1 MNKLEN
7 NIKTT
12 SYTLKDYSNQITFKD
27 KSKIMKHL
35 TQKVNKLL
43 VASLQLPPP
52 DNCHAETIKDRALK
66 LSLSIDKLAKT
77 VTEEDNKLKH
87 SHKKTIKIIEETRK
101 IKQLGE
107 EVQGMKEGA
116 KTYEEMLKRSKHIGQ
131 EVENIVESVDEILDL
146 DTDQTRKRKK
156 LIDASILIMKLNDH
170 QITKLETALKKKIFE
185 KGMDCE
191 KEEEREVKKN
201 ATINF
206 KEVKDGH

>member
-1 MNKLEN
+1 
-7 NIKTT
+7 
-12 SYTLKDYSNQITFKD
+12 
-27 KSKIMKHL
+27 
-35 TQKVNKLL
+35 
-43 VASLQLPPP
+43 
-52 DNCHAETIKDRALK
+52 
-66 LSLSIDKLAKT
+66 
-77 VTEEDNKLKH
+77 
-87 SHKKTIKIIEETRK
+87 
-101 IKQLGE
+101 
-107 EVQGMKEGA
+107 MKEGA
-116 KTYEEMLKRSKHIGQ
+116 KTYEEMLKRSKHIGL

-170 QITKLETALKKKIFE
+170 QITKFETALKKKIFE